1 MGASCYPIETTL
13 PTTTAVQTS
22 RQVASL
28 SALLELTLPPTSRS
42 HCLRQM
48 SYVPILFFTRF
59 QYYFSFLAGKCHHF
73 GCQKFKFKKHSQY
86 FYFLGKI
93 FHIFSF
99 KLGASAYLIKLNQ
112 SYLCFFCTVGCS
124 ERSPFS
130 PVLQRVVQFISGS
143 TPLVMGDRR
152 V

>member
-1 MGASCYPIETTL
+1 M
-13 PTTTAVQTS
+13 
-22 RQVASL
+22 
-28 SALLELTLPPTSRS
+28 
-42 HCLRQM
+42 
-48 SYVPILFFTRF
+48 F
-59 QYYFSFLAGKCHHF
+59 QYYFSQGSNTISHF
-73 GCQKFKFKKHSQY
+73 WRENATILDAKNSNSKNSQY